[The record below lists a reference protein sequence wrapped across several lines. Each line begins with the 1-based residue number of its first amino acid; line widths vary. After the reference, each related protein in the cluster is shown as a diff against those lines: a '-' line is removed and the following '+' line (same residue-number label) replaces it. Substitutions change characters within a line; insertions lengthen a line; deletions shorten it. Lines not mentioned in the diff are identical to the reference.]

1 VRSEAFASAWLHR
14 EDFRGDGS
22 QTEGALETLL
32 AGALAEGSPAA
43 AKSARVL
50 GLTSLANLAGAVR
63 GAQWFMQAF
72 ELHARAFEL
81 VLHDEPDT

>member
-22 QTEGALETLL
+22 RTEGALETLL

-81 VLHDEPDT
+81 VLHDAPDT